1 MSATSTRCLP
11 IASVVRRSSSR
22 PTAAMDLLCAT
33 DWDDI
38 GKIPQFEE
46 LAGMFKLIQL
56 LGGVAV
62 IFHQRKNLLEP
73 SGRIAS
79 FE

>member
-1 MSATSTRCLP
+1 
-11 IASVVRRSSSR
+11 
-22 PTAAMDLLCAT
+22 
-33 DWDDI
+33 
-38 GKIPQFEE
+38 
-46 LAGMFKLIQL
+46 MFKLIQL